1 MDKYKKVLVTG
12 GHGFVGTRLQLQRPD
27 WVYMSSK
34 DCDITDSKKLK
45 SFLNKQKPDA
55 IVHLAAHVGG
65 IKESTENQSQF
76 YYLNSLINLNL
87 IHQAYEAGVKRV
99 LSCLSTCC
107 FPDTN
112 DTYPMTEKD
121 FMKGEPTETNY
132 CYGVAKRGLYV
143 QSKWYTKEYN
153 VLYNTFTPSN
163 IYGPGNNST
172 LQRGHLISSMIKKF
186 DKAKEGQD
194 IVFWSDGRPLRQHL
208 YVDDLAYLIPE
219 MLNNHETDLPLIV
232 APEENLSI
240 KEIIQTFQ
248 SIYPKK
254 VNFRFN
260 NSLSGQYR
268 KDASSKELLKIVPEF
283 KFTTL
288 KEGLK
293 KTLEWYNKN
302 STE

>member
-1 MDKYKKVLVTG
+1 MSKYNKVLVTG
-12 GHGFVGTRLQLQRPD
+12 GYGFVGSRLRLIRPD
-27 WVYMSSK
+27 WHYMSSA
-34 DCDITDSKKLK
+34 DCDITDARQLK
-45 SFLNKQKPDA
+45 RYLSDLKPDA

-87 IHQAYEAGVKRV
+87 IHQAYEAGIPRV

-107 FPDTN
+107 FPDAS
-112 DTYPMTEKD
+112 DKYPMTEED

-132 CYGVAKRGLYV
+132 CYGIAKRGMYI
-143 QSKWYTKEYN
+143 QSKWYTKEYG
-153 VLYNTFTPSN
+153 VMYNTFTPSN

-186 DKAKEGQD
+186 DKAQEGD
-194 IVFWSDGRPLRQHL
+194 TITFWSDGTPLRQHL

-219 MLNNHETDLPLIV
+219 MLEKHLTDLPLIV
-232 APEENLSI
+232 APDENLSI
-240 KEIIQTFQ
+240 RGIVETFQ
-248 SIYPKK
+248 SIISKK
-254 VNFRFN
+254 VNFDFN
-260 NSLSGQYR
+260 NYLSGQHR
-268 KDASSKELLKIVPEF
+268 KDASSEKLIELIPDF

-293 KTLEWYNKN
+293 ETLKWYNDHK
-302 STE
+302 